1 MINKYKNIYS
11 ELIVALT
18 ELHNAHLDYLEGP
31 NIRKSRDLKK
41 KIKSL
46 TPKLKNLLNIVT
58 DVNKEVTKRDRGI
71 YPRIPN
77 DPNLLTPEFHEWVS
91 KGLGRVNKFTPKG
104 KKK

>member
-1 MINKYKNIYS
+1 MINKYKQIYG

-31 NIRKSRDLKK
+31 NLRKSRDLKK
-41 KIKSL
+41 KIKNIS
-46 TPKLKNLLNIVT
+46 PKLKEFTGIVT
-58 DVNKEVTKRDRGI
+58 SVNKEILQRARGV
-71 YPRIPN
+71 YPLVPN

-91 KGLGRVNKFTPKG
+91 KGLGRVNKYTPKG